1 MPVAARHRLGDSGV
15 VPRPLLAAVAVVAAV
30 TVLGSC
36 DKGSREDR
44 FCKKLA
50 EDQSLLAV
58 VPQDPGDFDDFVAR
72 YRQLAAMVPL
82 AIDDQWHTITSLVED
97 VATADLTNP
106 AAADRLRDRA
116 VAATKA
122 VEQVRAYAQSTC
134 GVNLV
139 LATPSGITPST
150 VPGTPTTAAGG
161 APATPPPTQPGTVP
175 PTIP

>member
-1 MPVAARHRLGDSGV
+1 
-15 VPRPLLAAVAVVAAV
+15 VPRPLLAVVAVVTAV

-44 FCKKLA
+44 FCKKLVD
-50 EDQSLLAV
+50 EQSLLAV

-72 YRQLAAMVPL
+72 YRQLAAIVPL

-97 VATADLTNP
+97 VATADLSNP

-134 GVNLV
+134 GVDLV
-139 LATPSGITPST
+139 LATPGPVPST
-150 VPGTPTTAAGG
+150 APGTPTTVAGSG
-161 APATPPPTQPGTVP
+161 APVTPPPTQPGTVP
-175 PTIP
+175 PTVP

>member
-1 MPVAARHRLGDSGV
+1 MPAAGRHRLGDSGV
-15 VPRPLLAAVAVVAAV
+15 VPRPLLAVVVVAAV

-44 FCKKLA
+44 FCKQLA

-72 YRQLAAMVPL
+72 YRQLAAIVPL

-97 VATADLTNP
+97 VANADLSNP

-122 VEQVRAYAQSTC
+122 VDQVRAYAQSAC

-139 LATPSGITPST
+139 LATPGAAPST
-150 VPGTPTTAAGG
+150 APGTPTTAAAGG
-161 APATPPPTQPGTVP
+161 APATPSTQPGTVP
-175 PTIP
+175 PTVP